1 MFKTYRVKNGDSVES
16 ISKSFD
22 IDPIKLL
29 KINNMSGNELLS
41 VDREIVVPSDNQDYF
56 DYYVVKNG
64 DSIYAISKKYNMNPD
79 LLASLNGLNFS
90 DYIYPDQVILIPKSG
105 FSYYITKSGDTLDSV
120 SNIFNIS
127 RDDLLNQND
136 VIYLLEGQFLVH
148 KNSL

>member
-16 ISKSFD
+16 ISKLFD

>member
-1 MFKTYRVKNGDSVES
+1 MFKTYRVKNGDSIES

>member
-136 VIYLLEGQFLVH
+136 VVYLLEGQFLVH